1 MITDNTAKWR
11 VGSISTPQVN
21 SGDGLLP
28 VGHVY
33 ISMGSSA
40 PAGSLPLWGQLF
52 SRETYKDLWEW
63 VNLHPEQL
71 LSESAWQTKFNENR
85 GYVPFYSEGT
95 DSTNFRVPN
104 CVTFGTNEADF
115 VIESGKDGLSWW
127 RIWGSGW
134 IEQGGYLKDPA
145 NTYLTVDSEYTV
157 YFPKPMANT
166 QYIVNNTVDCLDTNP
181 GVQSGTM
188 FTIAPSRGINSVQLS
203 TEGLYTSSVY
213 GAYWEVKGYTSEVPS
228 KERNLWCV
236 KAFGNIDESTGS
248 TSLTNIANNITQL
261 NTKVDNWVSGTLDSH
276 ATAIAKMQSYFNDSM
291 EEILL
296 FDSLANSSNWTGNI
310 AFSDSYLNY
319 DFIRIE
325 FATGYAVGSEY
336 YISNYY
342 STKWIAD
349 GIQKTKD
356 EGLTYY
362 AFPIPVG
369 LGSWYWRLN
378 TSTSSEVLWNRH
390 SHGSIYPRRVWGY
403 KLKANGITNKSAIDV
418 SQISGKISSL
428 LTSDNHL
435 RLPSGLEV
443 W

>member
-33 ISMGSSA
+33 YSMGSSA

-71 LSESAWQTKFNENR
+71 LSESAWQTKFNENN

-104 CVTFGTNEADF
+104 VITLGTEGMDF
-115 VIESGKDGLSWW
+115 VVEESKGTTQWYRLWK
-127 RIWGSGW
+127 SGW
-134 IEQGGYLKDPA
+134 LEQGGSYV
-145 NTYLTVDSEYTV
+145 TVSGEMPKRINLPLSYENSEYFVELSPSDLNPTDGALVTGSWNDRTV
-157 YFPKPMANT
+157 NSFNA
-166 QYIVNNTVDCLDTNP
+166 YIAYN
-181 GVQSGTM
+181 GS
-188 FTIAPSRGINSVQLS
+188 
-203 TEGLYTSSVY
+203 YVY
-213 GAYWEVKGYTSEVPS
+213 GIPTVWKTVGYALENPSSE
-228 KERNLWCV
+228 RILWCV
-236 KAFGNIDESTGS
+236 KAFGNIEESVGS

-276 ATAIAKMQSYFNDSM
+276 ATAIAEMQSYFNWDMS
-291 EEILL
+291 ETLL
-296 FDSLANSSNWTGNI
+296 FDVYNDSAGWTGNI
-310 AFSDSYLNY
+310 TFSDSYLNY
-319 DFIRIE
+319 DYLVIE
-325 FATGYAVGSEY
+325 FSSSYAVSGETYTTKPINVKWLKEVWDERKSKGQTNYLLPIEFGYA
-336 YISNYY
+336 
-342 STKWIAD
+342 
-349 GIQKTKD
+349 
-356 EGLTYY
+356 
-362 AFPIPVG
+362 
-369 LGSWYWRLN
+369 SWHWSLN
-378 TSTSSEVLWNRH
+378 WSTSTDLLWNRYANT
-390 SHGSIYPRRVWGY
+390 GAYPRRVWGY

-418 SQISGKISSL
+418 TQISDKISSL
-428 LTSDNHL
+428 LTTDNHL